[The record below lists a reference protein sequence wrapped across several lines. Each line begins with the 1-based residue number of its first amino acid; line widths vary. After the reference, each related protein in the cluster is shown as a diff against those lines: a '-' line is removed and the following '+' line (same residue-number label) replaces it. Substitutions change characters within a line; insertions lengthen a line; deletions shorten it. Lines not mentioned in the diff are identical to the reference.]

1 MLNLLAKIFIK
12 DRKNFKNPQVRNQY
26 GILCGIVGICFNIF
40 LFAFKFFAG
49 SLSNSVAVV
58 ADAFN
63 NLSDATGSIVTI
75 LGFKIS
81 GKKPDAEHPFGHGRM
96 EYIAGLIVSFLIIIM
111 GYELLKSSV
120 GAIKNPEPLK
130 TDFLTI
136 IILSVSILV
145 KFYMYFYNHSLSK
158 KMNSVVM
165 EATAKDSL
173 NDTISTGV
181 VLAIVIINIIFSSLG
196 KEISVPL
203 DGFAGLFVAI
213 FILKGGFDSVKET
226 VDPLLGKNAD
236 KEFVDNIEKTV
247 MAHRKICGMHDL
259 VLHDYGPEK
268 IMVSFHAEVPGDE
281 NIFELHDEIDNIEC
295 EISKKF
301 NCSCVIHMDPI
312 DKNNAELEQL
322 KNFIIEKAKNVEPN
336 ISIHDLRIVPGPS
349 HTNVIFDAV
358 RPFESKYSEDELKE
372 LLCGIVK
379 EYNSSYFAVIQID
392 QPFI

>member
-49 SLSNSVAVV
+49 ILSNSVAVV

-158 KMNSVVM
+158 KN
-165 EATAKDSL
+165 EQCC
-173 NDTISTGV
+173 
-181 VLAIVIINIIFSSLG
+181 
-196 KEISVPL
+196 
-203 DGFAGLFVAI
+203 DGGDC
-213 FILKGGFDSVKET
+213 K
-226 VDPLLGKNAD
+226 
-236 KEFVDNIEKTV
+236 
-247 MAHRKICGMHDL
+247 RQ
-259 VLHDYGPEK
+259 PE
-268 IMVSFHAEVPGDE
+268 
-281 NIFELHDEIDNIEC
+281 
-295 EISKKF
+295 
-301 NCSCVIHMDPI
+301 
-312 DKNNAELEQL
+312 
-322 KNFIIEKAKNVEPN
+322 
-336 ISIHDLRIVPGPS
+336 
-349 HTNVIFDAV
+349 
-358 RPFESKYSEDELKE
+358 
-372 LLCGIVK
+372 
-379 EYNSSYFAVIQID
+379 
-392 QPFI
+392 

>member
-1 MLNLLAKIFIK
+1 MLSILAKVFIK
-12 DRKNFKNPQVRNQY
+12 NSKNYKNPQVRNQY
-26 GILCGIVGICFNIF
+26 GILCGVVGICFNIF

-49 SLSNSVAVV
+49 ILSNSVAVV

-111 GYELLKSSV
+111 GYELLKSSI
-120 GAIKNPEPLK
+120 GAIRNPEPPK

-136 IILSVSILV
+136 IILTVSILV

-165 EATAKDSL
+165 DATAKDSL

-181 VLAIVIINIIFSSLG
+181 VLFTVVLTIIFKSFG
-196 KEISVPL
+196 KEIPVPL
-203 DGFAGLFVAI
+203 DGIAGLFVAI
-213 FILKGGFDSVKET
+213 FILKGGFDSAKET
-226 VDPLLGKNAD
+226 VDPLLGKTAS
-236 KEFVDNIEKTV
+236 KEFADEIEKTV
-247 MAHRKICGMHDL
+247 MAHKKICGMHDL

-295 EISKKF
+295 EISRKF

-312 DKNNAELEQL
+312 DKNNSEIEKL
-322 KNFIIEKAKNVEPN
+322 KKFIIEKAKKIDSN

-358 RPFESKYSEDELKE
+358 RPFECKYSETELKE
-372 LLCGIVK
+372 FLCNIVK

>member
-49 SLSNSVAVV
+49 ILSNSVAVV

-312 DKNNAELEQL
+312 DKNNAEHEQL

>member
-12 DRKNFKNPQVRNQY
+12 NRKNYKNPQVRNQY
-26 GILCGIVGICFNIF
+26 GILCGIVGICFNVF

-49 SLSNSVAVV
+49 ILSNSVAVV

-96 EYIAGLIVSFLIIIM
+96 EYIAGMIVSFLIIIM
-111 GYELLKSSV
+111 GYELLKSSI

-136 IILSVSILV
+136 VILSVSILV

-158 KMNSVVM
+158 KMSSIVM

-181 VLAIVIINIIFSSLG
+181 VLAVAVVNIIFGSLG

-236 KEFVDNIEKTV
+236 KEFVEDIEKTV
-247 MAHRKICGMHDL
+247 MAHKKICGMHDL

-322 KNFIIEKAKNVEPN
+322 KNFIVEKAKKVEPN

-372 LLCGIVK
+372 FLCGIVK
-379 EYNSSYFAVIQID
+379 EYNPSYFAVIQID

>member
-49 SLSNSVAVV
+49 ILSNSVAVV

-181 VLAIVIINIIFSSLG
+181 VLAIVIVNIIFGSLG

-247 MAHRKICGMHDL
+247 MAHKKICGMHDL

-322 KNFIIEKAKNVEPN
+322 KNFIVEKAKNIEPN

-358 RPFESKYSEDELKE
+358 RTFESKYSEDELKE
-372 LLCGIVK
+372 FLCGIVK

>member
-12 DRKNFKNPQVRNQY
+12 DRKNYKNPQVRNQY
-26 GILCGIVGICFNIF
+26 GILCGIVGICFNVF

-49 SLSNSVAVV
+49 ILSNSVAVV

-96 EYIAGLIVSFLIIIM
+96 EYIAGMIVSFLIIIM
-111 GYELLKSSV
+111 GYELLKSSI

-136 IILSVSILV
+136 VILSVSILV

-181 VLAIVIINIIFSSLG
+181 VLVVAVVNIIFGSLE

-247 MAHRKICGMHDL
+247 MAHKKICGMHDL

-322 KNFIIEKAKNVEPN
+322 KNFIVEKAKKVEPN

-372 LLCGIVK
+372 FLCGIVK
-379 EYNSSYFAVIQID
+379 EYNPSYFAVIQID

>member
-12 DRKNFKNPQVRNQY
+12 DGKNYKNPQVRNQY
-26 GILCGIVGICFNIF
+26 GILCGIVGICFNVF

-49 SLSNSVAVV
+49 ILSNSVAVV

-111 GYELLKSSV
+111 GYELLKSSI
-120 GAIKNPEPLK
+120 GAIKNPVPLK

-136 IILSVSILV
+136 VILSVSILV

-181 VLAIVIINIIFSSLG
+181 VLAVVLVNIIFGSLG

-236 KEFVDNIEKTV
+236 KEFVDDIEKTV
-247 MAHRKICGMHDL
+247 MAHKKICGMHDL

-295 EISKKF
+295 EISRKF

-322 KNFIIEKAKNVEPN
+322 KNFIVEKAKKVEPN

-358 RPFESKYSEDELKE
+358 HPFESKYTEDELKE
-372 LLCGIVK
+372 ILCGIVK
-379 EYNSSYFAVIQID
+379 EYNPSYFAVIQID

>member
-49 SLSNSVAVV
+49 ILLNSVAVV

>member
-49 SLSNSVAVV
+49 ILSNSVAVV

-81 GKKPDAEHPFGHGRM
+81 GKKPDAEHPFGQGRM

>member
-12 DRKNFKNPQVRNQY
+12 DRKNYKNPQVRNQY
-26 GILCGIVGICFNIF
+26 GILCGTVGICFNVF

-49 SLSNSVAVV
+49 ILSNSVAVV

-63 NLSDATGSIVTI
+63 NLSDATGSIVAI

-111 GYELLKSSV
+111 GYELLKSSI
-120 GAIKNPEPLK
+120 GAIRHPEPLK

-136 IILSVSILV
+136 VILSVSILV
-145 KFYMYFYNHSLSK
+145 KFYMYFYNHSFSK

-165 EATAKDSL
+165 DATAKDSL

-181 VLAIVIINIIFSSLG
+181 VLFTVVLTIIFKSYG
-196 KEISVPL
+196 KEIPVPL
-203 DGFAGLFVAI
+203 DGIAGLFVAV
-213 FILKGGFDSVKET
+213 FILKGGIDSAKET
-226 VDPLLGKNAD
+226 VDPLLGKTAS
-236 KEFVDNIEKTV
+236 KEFVDEIEKTV
-247 MAHRKICGMHDL
+247 MAHKKICGMHDL
-259 VLHDYGPEK
+259 ILHDYGPEK
-268 IMVSFHAEVPGDE
+268 IMVSFHAEVPGNE

-295 EISKKF
+295 EISRKF

-312 DKNNAELEQL
+312 DRNNSEIEKL
-322 KNFIIEKAKNVEPN
+322 KTFIVEKAKKIDPAV
-336 ISIHDLRIVPGPS
+336 SVHDLRIVPGPS

-358 RPFESKYSEDELKE
+358 RPFECAVTEDELKK
-372 LLCGIVK
+372 LLCAIVK
-379 EYNSSYFAVIQID
+379 EYNPAYFAVIQID

>member
-1 MLNLLAKIFIK
+1 
-12 DRKNFKNPQVRNQY
+12 
-26 GILCGIVGICFNIF
+26 
-40 LFAFKFFAG
+40 
-49 SLSNSVAVV
+49 
-58 ADAFN
+58 
-63 NLSDATGSIVTI
+63 
-75 LGFKIS
+75 
-81 GKKPDAEHPFGHGRM
+81 
-96 EYIAGLIVSFLIIIM
+96 
-111 GYELLKSSV
+111 
-120 GAIKNPEPLK
+120 
-130 TDFLTI
+130 
-136 IILSVSILV
+136 
-145 KFYMYFYNHSLSK
+145 
-158 KMNSVVM
+158 MNSVVM

>member
-49 SLSNSVAVV
+49 ILSNSVAVV

-247 MAHRKICGMHDL
+247 MAHRKICGMHDF

>member
-12 DRKNFKNPQVRNQY
+12 DGKNYKNPQVRNQY
-26 GILCGIVGICFNIF
+26 GILCGIVGICFNVF

-49 SLSNSVAVV
+49 ILSNSVAVV

-96 EYIAGLIVSFLIIIM
+96 EYIAGMIVSFLIIIM
-111 GYELLKSSV
+111 GYELLKSSI

-136 IILSVSILV
+136 VILSVSILV
-145 KFYMYFYNHSLSK
+145 KFYMYFYNHSLSR

-181 VLAIVIINIIFSSLG
+181 VLAVAVVNIIFGSLG

-203 DGFAGLFVAI
+203 DGFAGFFVAI

-247 MAHRKICGMHDL
+247 MAHKKICGMHDL

-312 DKNNAELEQL
+312 DKNNAELAQL
-322 KNFIIEKAKNVEPN
+322 KNFIVEKAKKVEPN

-372 LLCGIVK
+372 FLCGIVK

>member
-49 SLSNSVAVV
+49 ILSNSVAVV

-236 KEFVDNIEKTV
+236 KEFVDDIEKTV

>member
-49 SLSNSVAVV
+49 ILSNSVAVV

-111 GYELLKSSV
+111 GYELLKSCV

>member
-12 DRKNFKNPQVRNQY
+12 DSKNYKNPQVRNQY
-26 GILCGIVGICFNIF
+26 GILCGIVGICFNVF

-49 SLSNSVAVV
+49 ILSNSVAVV

-96 EYIAGLIVSFLIIIM
+96 EYIAGMIVSFLIIIM
-111 GYELLKSSV
+111 GYELLKSSI

-136 IILSVSILV
+136 VILSVSILV
-145 KFYMYFYNHSLSK
+145 KFYMYFYNHSLAK

-181 VLAIVIINIIFSSLG
+181 VLVVAVVNIIFGSLG
-196 KEISVPL
+196 KQISVPL

-247 MAHRKICGMHDL
+247 MAHKKICGMHDL

-322 KNFIIEKAKNVEPN
+322 KNFIVEKAKKVEPN

-372 LLCGIVK
+372 FLCGIVK
-379 EYNSSYFAVIQID
+379 EYNPSYFAVIQID

>member
-1 MLNLLAKIFIK
+1 MLSILAKVFIK
-12 DRKNFKNPQVRNQY
+12 NSKNYKNPQVRNQY
-26 GILCGIVGICFNIF
+26 GILCGVVGICFNIF
-40 LFAFKFFAG
+40 LFEFKFFAG
-49 SLSNSVAVV
+49 ILSNSVAVV

-111 GYELLKSSV
+111 GYELLKSSI
-120 GAIKNPEPLK
+120 GAIRNPEPSK

-165 EATAKDSL
+165 DATAKDSL

-181 VLAIVIINIIFSSLG
+181 VLFTVVLTIIFKSFG
-196 KEISVPL
+196 KEIPVPL
-203 DGFAGLFVAI
+203 DGIAGLFVAI
-213 FILKGGFDSVKET
+213 FILKGGFDSAKET
-226 VDPLLGKNAD
+226 VDPLLGKTAS
-236 KEFVDNIEKTV
+236 KEFADEIEKTV
-247 MAHRKICGMHDL
+247 MAHKKICGMHDL

-295 EISKKF
+295 EISRKF

-312 DKNNAELEQL
+312 DKNNSEIEKL
-322 KNFIIEKAKNVEPN
+322 KKFIIEKAKKIDSN

-358 RPFESKYSEDELKE
+358 RPFECKYSETELKE
-372 LLCGIVK
+372 FLCNIVK

>member
-26 GILCGIVGICFNIF
+26 GMLCGIVGLCFNIF

-49 SLSNSVAVV
+49 ILSNSVAVV

>member
-49 SLSNSVAVV
+49 ILSNSVAVV

-281 NIFELHDEIDNIEC
+281 YIFELHDEIDNIEC

>member
-1 MLNLLAKIFIK
+1 MLSILAKVFIK
-12 DRKNFKNPQVRNQY
+12 NSKNYKNPQVRNQY
-26 GILCGIVGICFNIF
+26 GILCGVVGICFNIF

-49 SLSNSVAVV
+49 ILSNSVAVV

-111 GYELLKSSV
+111 GYELLKSSI
-120 GAIKNPEPLK
+120 GAIRNPEPPK

-165 EATAKDSL
+165 DATAKDSL

-181 VLAIVIINIIFSSLG
+181 VLFTVVLTIIFKSFG
-196 KEISVPL
+196 KEIPVPL
-203 DGFAGLFVAI
+203 DGIAGLFVAI
-213 FILKGGFDSVKET
+213 FILKGGFDSAKET
-226 VDPLLGKNAD
+226 VDPLLGKTAS
-236 KEFVDNIEKTV
+236 KEFADEIEKTV
-247 MAHRKICGMHDL
+247 MAHKKICGMHDL

-268 IMVSFHAEVPGDE
+268 SMVSFHAEVPGDE

-295 EISKKF
+295 EISRKF

-312 DKNNAELEQL
+312 DKNNSEIEKL
-322 KNFIIEKAKNVEPN
+322 KKFIIEKAKKIDSN

-358 RPFESKYSEDELKE
+358 RPFECKYSETELKE
-372 LLCGIVK
+372 FLCNIVK

>member
-49 SLSNSVAVV
+49 ILSNSVAVV

-301 NCSCVIHMDPI
+301 NCSCVIHIDPI

>member
-12 DRKNFKNPQVRNQY
+12 DRKNYKNPQVRNQY
-26 GILCGIVGICFNIF
+26 GILCGIVGICFNVF

-49 SLSNSVAVV
+49 ILSNSVAVI

-96 EYIAGLIVSFLIIIM
+96 EYIAGMIVSFLIIIM

-120 GAIKNPEPLK
+120 AAIKNPEPLK

-136 IILSVSILV
+136 VILSVSILV

-181 VLAIVIINIIFSSLG
+181 VLAVAVVNIIFGSLG

-226 VDPLLGKNAD
+226 VDPLLGKNPD

-247 MAHRKICGMHDL
+247 MAHKKICGMHDL

-322 KNFIIEKAKNVEPN
+322 KNFIVEKAKKLEPN

-372 LLCGIVK
+372 FLCGIVK
-379 EYNSSYFAVIQID
+379 EYNPSYFAVIQID

>member
-49 SLSNSVAVV
+49 ILSNSVAVV

>member
-1 MLNLLAKIFIK
+1 MLSILAKVFIK
-12 DRKNFKNPQVRNQY
+12 NSKNYKNPQVRNQY
-26 GILCGIVGICFNIF
+26 GILCGVVGICFNIF

-49 SLSNSVAVV
+49 ILSNSVAVV

-111 GYELLKSSV
+111 GYELLKSSI
-120 GAIKNPEPLK
+120 GAIRNPEPSK

-165 EATAKDSL
+165 DATAKDSL

-181 VLAIVIINIIFSSLG
+181 VLFTVVLTIIFKSFG
-196 KEISVPL
+196 KEIPVPL
-203 DGFAGLFVAI
+203 DGIAGLFVAI
-213 FILKGGFDSVKET
+213 FILKGGFDSAKET
-226 VDPLLGKNAD
+226 VDPLLGKTAS
-236 KEFVDNIEKTV
+236 KEFADEIEKTV
-247 MAHRKICGMHDL
+247 MAHKKICGMHDL

-295 EISKKF
+295 EISRKF

-312 DKNNAELEQL
+312 DKNNSEIEKL
-322 KNFIIEKAKNVEPN
+322 KKFIIEKAKKSDSN

-358 RPFESKYSEDELKE
+358 RPFECKYSETELKE
-372 LLCGIVK
+372 FLCNIVK

>member
-1 MLNLLAKIFIK
+1 MLNSSTSVLVAPMLLK
-12 DRKNFKNPQVRNQY
+12 Y
-26 GILCGIVGICFNIF
+26 
-40 LFAFKFFAG
+40 
-49 SLSNSVAVV
+49 AVV

-111 GYELLKSSV
+111 GYELLKSSI
-120 GAIKNPEPLK
+120 GAIRNPEPPK
-130 TDFLTI
+130 TDFITI

-165 EATAKDSL
+165 DATAKDSL

-181 VLAIVIINIIFSSLG
+181 VLFTVVLTIIFKSFG
-196 KEISVPL
+196 KEIPVPL
-203 DGFAGLFVAI
+203 DGIAGLFVAI
-213 FILKGGFDSVKET
+213 FILKGGFDSAKET
-226 VDPLLGKNAD
+226 VDPLLGKTAS
-236 KEFVDNIEKTV
+236 KEFADEIEKTV
-247 MAHRKICGMHDL
+247 MAHKKICGMHDL

-295 EISKKF
+295 EISRKF

-312 DKNNAELEQL
+312 DKNNSEIEKL
-322 KNFIIEKAKNVEPN
+322 KKFIIEKAKKIDSN

-358 RPFESKYSEDELKE
+358 RPFECKYSETELKE
-372 LLCGIVK
+372 FLCNIVK

>member
-1 MLNLLAKIFIK
+1 MLNLLARIFIK
-12 DRKNFKNPQVRNQY
+12 DCKNYKNPAVRNQY
-26 GILCGIVGICFNIF
+26 GILCGIAGICFNIF

-49 SLSNSVAVV
+49 ILSNSVAVV

-63 NLSDATGSIVTI
+63 NLSDATASVVTI

-96 EYIAGLIVSFLIIIM
+96 EYIAGFIVSVLIIIM

-120 GAIKNPEPLK
+120 GAIRNPEPVK
-130 TDFLTI
+130 TEFLTI

-165 EATAKDSL
+165 DATAKDSL

-181 VLAIVIINIIFSSLG
+181 VLLTVVATIILKSAG
-196 KEISVPL
+196 KEIPVPL
-203 DGFAGLFVAI
+203 DGFAGLFVAL
-213 FILKGGFDSVKET
+213 FILKGGFDSAKET
-226 VDPLLGKNAD
+226 VDPLLGKTAS
-236 KEFVDNIEKTV
+236 KEFVEEIEKTV
-247 MAHRKICGMHDL
+247 MAHKKICGMHDL

-268 IMVSFHAEVPGDE
+268 IMVSLHAEVPGDE

-295 EISKKF
+295 EISRKF

-312 DKNNAELEQL
+312 DKNNSEIELL
-322 KNFIIEKAKNVEPN
+322 KNFIIEKAKKIEPA
-336 ISIHDLRIVPGPS
+336 ISIHDLRLVPGPS

-358 RPFESKYSEDELKE
+358 RPFECKYSEDELKDA
-372 LLCGIVK
+372 LCKIVK
-379 EYNSSYFAVIQID
+379 EYNPSYFAVIQID
-392 QPFI
+392 QPFM